1 MADKKTVTIYDV
13 AAAAGVSIATVNRAL
28 NNKPRI
34 SESTRRLVI
43 KVAEE
48 LGYTANKAAQAL
60 SRKTI
65 KIGIIICDTIP
76 EVQQGILSGMKKA
89 ISELSTLNVQCEI
102 YFVEKKEGDRFS
114 EYKKGFDK
122 FRRDNVNGI
131 IIFTGDQQ
139 PKQREE
145 IDSLS
150 KNGILTATI
159 VTDIPDSKRI
169 LSVRCNG
176 FCEGK
181 MAAEM
186 LSLLIPG
193 GKAAIFGSSED
204 VAICAENIEGFK
216 SGCRSLSLKVG
227 PIFENRDDPRLA
239 YDAVD
244 RLVKEYPDVDGIYI
258 CSANSDSVCRRIEEL
273 GLVGKYKIVSTDLF
287 EGVSLNM
294 DKGIIHATLFQN
306 LEKQGDVVV
315 KTFYKM
321 LCGEKAAATEEIL
334 FIPEIIMKSNKA
346 FVLERSAKENAI
358 DKQNGFC

>member
-43 KVAEE
+43 KMAEE
-48 LGYTANKAAQAL
+48 LGYTANKAAQAPFL
-60 SRKTI
+60 KDH
-65 KIGIIICDTIP
+65 KNHGIIICDTIP

-181 MAAEM
+181 WRRKCVAAY
-186 LSLLIPG
+186 SRRQG
-193 GKAAIFGSSED
+193 GHFRKLG
-204 VAICAENIEGFK
+204 GRGHLRRK
-216 SGCRSLSLKVG
+216 HR
-227 PIFENRDDPRLA
+227 RL
-239 YDAVD
+239 
-244 RLVKEYPDVDGIYI
+244 
-258 CSANSDSVCRRIEEL
+258 
-273 GLVGKYKIVSTDLF
+273 
-287 EGVSLNM
+287 
-294 DKGIIHATLFQN
+294 
-306 LEKQGDVVV
+306 
-315 KTFYKM
+315 
-321 LCGEKAAATEEIL
+321 
-334 FIPEIIMKSNKA
+334 
-346 FVLERSAKENAI
+346 
-358 DKQNGFC
+358 